1 MLAHVLCASSIMA
14 VYMFENRPLRVA
26 IVHHWFVTQGG
37 GERVAEVFAGM
48 FPEADVFT
56 LICDPAHVPP
66 GMAGRRITTS
76 FLQRIPGAKRAHRHL
91 MALYPFAVEQLDL
104 TSYDLV
110 ITSDSGPMK
119 GVITSPGAVQICYCH
134 SPMRYLWDGY
144 HSYAAAMPAPI
155 RWPFALA
162 AHYVR
167 NWDYLAAQRVTQF
180 IANSAHVGRRIQH
193 YYGRTSTVLHPPI
206 DTARGFL
213 ASAPEDYYLAVG
225 RLVPYKRTDILIQ
238 ACNRLGRRLRIVGVG
253 PETKRLRAM
262 AGPTIE
268 FAGKLDTD
276 ALWHAYAHCRAL
288 LFAAEEDFGMVPL
301 EAQACGRPV
310 IAFGKGGALETV
322 RPHRHDPSGTPS
334 EDDHPTGVFFQHQT
348 VDSLAEA
355 ILNFESAESSFSP
368 TAIQQHARQFD
379 TALFIERMF
388 DFVSPWYQ
396 RLG

>member
-1 MLAHVLCASSIMA
+1 
-14 VYMFENRPLRVA
+14 MFENRPLRVA

-56 LICDPAHVPP
+56 LLCDPAYLPS
-66 GMAGRRITTS
+66 GIAGHRVTTS
-76 FLQRIPGAKRAHRHL
+76 FLQHIPGAKRAHRHM
-91 MALYPFAVEQLDL
+91 MALYPLAVEQLDL
-104 TSYDLV
+104 TSYDLI

-119 GVITSPGAVQICYCH
+119 GVITRPGAVQICYCH
-134 SPMRYLWDGY
+134 SPMRYLWDSY
-144 HSYAAAMPAPI
+144 HSYAAAMPRPI
-155 RWPFALA
+155 RLPFALG

-167 NWDYLAAQRVTQF
+167 NWDYLAAQRVTHF
-180 IANSAHVGRRIQH
+180 IANSAHVAGRIQH
-193 YYGRTSTVLHPPI
+193 YYGRSSTVQHPPI

-225 RLVPYKRTDILIQ
+225 RLVAYKRTDLLIQ

-253 PETKRLRAM
+253 PETRRLRAM

-268 FAGKLDTD
+268 FVGKLDTD
-276 ALWHAYAHCRAL
+276 ALWHAYAYCRAL

-322 RPHRHDPSGTPS
+322 RPYRDDSPGSLST
-334 EDDHPTGVFFQHQT
+334 DDHATGIFFYQQT
-348 VDSLAEA
+348 TDSMAEA
-355 ILNFESAESSFSP
+355 ILKFESVESNFSP
-368 TAIQQHARQFD
+368 AVIQQHALQFD
-379 TALFIERMF
+379 TALFVERMF
-388 DFVSPWYQ
+388 EFLSPWYQ
-396 RLG
+396 PAV